1 MKLLDAIK
9 AASLKQE
16 NIAVKELKTPWTD
29 QVTPAN
35 AWQEYPRPQMVRNS
49 YINLNGLWDYAIVD
63 GIPTC
68 CQSAA
73 ASALQVSPLD
83 PSSLPVWQG
92 QILVPF
98 SPEAPLSGVK
108 RQLMPGQT
116 LCYQRTFEISESAD
130 NRDSVAS
137 AETTDSSTSN
147 GHLLLH
153 FGAVDQRCQVYVNGQ
168 PVGDHEGGYLPFSLD
183 ITDAIHTGTNT
194 LHVFCQDDSDTSYHT
209 RGKQMIKRGGMFYTA
224 QSGIWQ
230 TVWMEWV
237 PATYIAGLRLTPEY
251 DENQIRV
258 SIQRNHIA
266 APSVIYR
273 AQVTSKGKLIAGLT
287 TESTDF
293 SLVIPDFVPW
303 TPETPYL
310 YDLSLELCDAADPTR
325 VIDRVE
331 SYFAMRCVTVEQ
343 DKNGIARLCLNHTPY
358 FQHGLLD
365 QGYWPDGL
373 LTAPCDE
380 AYIYDIQTMKD
391 AGFNMLRKHC
401 KLEPL
406 RWYYHCDRLGMLVW
420 QDITNGGSSYDMF
433 HVCYRPTVLP
443 FTANGAYDR
452 VKGTGRTDPAS
463 HDEWYRECQT
473 TIEHLYNCPSIVS
486 WVVFNEGWGQ
496 FDTEKAT
503 AFAKSLDH
511 TRTFDQA
518 SGWFDHQGGDMKSVH
533 NYFRKL
539 VCPPTNTANQDTA
552 DQAVASHL
560 VSDAATSSAPTATAT
575 SRGANLCGLRAAVI
589 SEYGGLA
596 LPLPGH
602 ITTDQVYGY
611 KNLKSTEEFQTRFQA
626 MMKHILSLEADGLSA
641 AVYTQVSDIE
651 DEVNG
656 LLTYDRKVNKVTGK

>member
-1 MKLLDAIK
+1 MKIIDAIK
-9 AASLKQE
+9 TVCLKQE

-29 QVTPAN
+29 QISAEN
-35 AWQEYPRPQMVRNS
+35 AWKDYPRPQMVRDS

-63 GIPTC
+63 GV
-68 CQSAA
+68 SA
-73 ASALQVSPLD
+73 SPDAL
-83 PSSLPVWQG
+83 PSWQG

-116 LCYQRTFEISESAD
+116 LCYQRTFEISEKTY
-130 NRDSVAS
+130 
-137 AETTDSSTSN
+137 EDSSAN
-147 GHLLLH
+147 HLLLH

-168 PVGDHEGGYLPFSLD
+168 LVGNHEGGYLPFSLD
-183 ITDAIHTGTNT
+183 ITSTIQKGTNT
-194 LHVFCQDDSDTSYHT
+194 LQIFCQDDSDTSYHT
-209 RGKQMIKRGGMFYTA
+209 RGKQMLKRGGMFYTA

-237 PATYIAGLRLTPEY
+237 PATYIQSLKLVPDY
-251 DENQIRV
+251 DESQIRISV
-258 SIQRNHIA
+258 QMDGGIDLSASSSAPASITGGA
-266 APSVIYR
+266 SSVICR
-273 AQVTSKGKLIAGLT
+273 VQVTSKGKTIAGLS
-287 TESTDF
+287 TESSDF

-303 TPETPYL
+303 TPENPYL
-310 YDLSLELCDAADPTR
+310 YDLTVELCDAADPTH

-343 DKNGIARLCLNHTPY
+343 DEKAIARLCLNHKPY

-433 HVCYRPTVLP
+433 HLCYRPTILP

-463 HDEWYRECQT
+463 HAEWYRECET
-473 TIEHLYNCPSIVS
+473 TIRHLYNCPSIVS

-518 SGWFDHQGGDMKSVH
+518 SGWFDHQGGDMRSIH

-539 VCPPTNTANQDTA
+539 TCPETNTASQDIS
-552 DQAVASHL
+552 DGASGKN
-560 VSDAATSSAPTATAT
+560 SSSAN
-575 SRGANLCGLRAAVI
+575 RCGLRAAVI

-611 KNLKSTEEFQTRFQA
+611 KNLKSSEEFQSRFQA

-656 LLTYDRKVNKVTGK
+656 LLTYDRKVNKVTV

>member
-1 MKLLDAIK
+1 M
-9 AASLKQE
+9 
-16 NIAVKELKTPWTD
+16 
-29 QVTPAN
+29 
-35 AWQEYPRPQMVRNS
+35 
-49 YINLNGLWDYAIVD
+49 
-63 GIPTC
+63 
-68 CQSAA
+68 
-73 ASALQVSPLD
+73 
-83 PSSLPVWQG
+83 
-92 QILVPF
+92 
-98 SPEAPLSGVK
+98 
-108 RQLMPGQT
+108 
-116 LCYQRTFEISESAD
+116 
-130 NRDSVAS
+130 
-137 AETTDSSTSN
+137 
-147 GHLLLH
+147 
-153 FGAVDQRCQVYVNGQ
+153 DQRCQIYVNQ
-168 PVGDHEGGYLPFSLD
+168 QKVGDHEGGYLPFSLD
-183 ITDAIHTGTNT
+183 ITDAICEGNNL

-237 PATYIAGLRLTPEY
+237 PALYMESLRLTPDY
-251 DENQIRV
+251 DNSQIRI
-258 SIQRNHIA
+258 SISTAGALPA
-266 APSVIYR
+266 ASMPDGAGALPSESTQAGAADFPSVVYR
-273 AQVTSKGKLIAGLT
+273 AQVTSKGKLIAGLS
-287 TESTDF
+287 TESPDF

-310 YDLSLELCDAADPTR
+310 YDLALEICDAADPSH

-343 DKNGIARLCLNHTPY
+343 DDKGIARLCLNHKPY

-380 AYIYDIQTMKD
+380 AYVYDIQTMKD

-463 HDEWYRECQT
+463 HAEWYRECQT
-473 TIEHLYNCPSIVS
+473 TIQHLYNCPSIVS

-503 AFAKSLDH
+503 AFAKALDH

-539 VCPPTNTANQDTA
+539 VCPPTNTVSQDLTE
-552 DQAVASHL
+552 QAAAS
-560 VSDAATSSAPTATAT
+560 SGAAAPASAATPAP
-575 SRGANLCGLRAAVI
+575 SGANRCGLRAAVI

-611 KNLKSTEEFQTRFQA
+611 KNLKSSEEFQSRFRA

-656 LLTYDRKVNKVTGK
+656 LLTYDRKINKVTAK

>member
-16 NIAVKELKTPWTD
+16 NVAVKELKTPWTD
-29 QVTPAN
+29 QVTPTN
-35 AWQEYPRPQMVRNS
+35 AWQEYPRPQMVRDS

-63 GIPTC
+63 GITH
-68 CQSAA
+68 
-73 ASALQVSPLD
+73 D
-83 PSSLPVWQG
+83 PANLPDWQG
-92 QILVPF
+92 KILVPF

-108 RQLMPGQT
+108 RQLMPRQT
-116 LCYQRTFEISESAD
+116 LCYQKTFEISKSAD
-130 NRDSVAS
+130 SS
-137 AETTDSSTSN
+137 AN
-147 GHLLLH
+147 QAAGNHLLLH

-168 PVGDHEGGYLPFSLD
+168 PIGDHEGGYLPFSLD
-183 ITDAIHTGTNT
+183 ITHAIQTGTNT

-237 PATYIAGLRLTPEY
+237 PATYIGNLRLTPEY
-251 DENQIRV
+251 DESQIRV
-258 SIQRNHIA
+258 SIQTDSSL
-266 APSVIYR
+266 PVVYR

-287 TESTDF
+287 TESSDF

-310 YDLSLELCDAADPTR
+310 YDLTIELCDAADPTR

-331 SYFAMRCVTVEQ
+331 SYFAMRSVTVEQ
-343 DKNGIARLCLNHTPY
+343 DEKGIARLCLNHKPY

-380 AYIYDIQTMKD
+380 AYIYDIQTMKE

-463 HDEWYRECQT
+463 HDEWYRECET
-473 TIEHLYNCPSIVS
+473 TIRHLYNCPSIVS

-539 VCPPTNTANQDTA
+539 ICPPTNTA
-552 DQAVASHL
+552 SEG
-560 VSDAATSSAPTATAT
+560 SS
-575 SRGANLCGLRAAVI
+575 GANLCGLRVAVI

-656 LLTYDRKVNKVTGK
+656 LLTYDRKINKVTGK

>member
-1 MKLLDAIK
+1 MKIIDAIK
-9 AASLKQE
+9 TVCLKQE

-29 QVTPAN
+29 QISAEN
-35 AWQEYPRPQMVRNS
+35 AWKEYPRPQMVRDS

-63 GIPTC
+63 GV
-68 CQSAA
+68 SA
-73 ASALQVSPLD
+73 SPDAL
-83 PSSLPVWQG
+83 PSWQG

-116 LCYQRTFEISESAD
+116 LCYQRTFEISDATCKDPSA
-130 NRDSVAS
+130 S
-137 AETTDSSTSN
+137 
-147 GHLLLH
+147 HLLLH
-153 FGAVDQRCQVYVNGQ
+153 FGAVDQRCQVYVNGHL
-168 PVGDHEGGYLPFSLD
+168 VGNHEGGYLPFSLD
-183 ITDAIHTGTNT
+183 ITSAIEKGTNT
-194 LHVFCQDDSDTSYHT
+194 LYVFCQDDSDTSYHT

-237 PATYIAGLRLTPEY
+237 PATYIQSLKLVPDY
-251 DENQIRV
+251 DESQIR
-258 SIQRNHIA
+258 I
-266 APSVIYR
+266 SVQMGGAITASAEASPVICR
-273 AQVTSKGKLIAGLT
+273 VQVTSKGKTIAGLS
-287 TESTDF
+287 TESSDF

-303 TPETPYL
+303 TPENPYL
-310 YDLSLELCDAADPTR
+310 YDLSIELCDAADPTH
-325 VIDRVE
+325 VIDRVD

-343 DKNGIARLCLNHTPY
+343 DEKGIARLCLNHKPY

-433 HVCYRPTVLP
+433 HLCYRPTILP

-452 VKGTGRTDPAS
+452 VKGTGRMDPAS
-463 HDEWYRECQT
+463 HAEWYRECET
-473 TIEHLYNCPSIVS
+473 TIRHLYNCPSIVS

-503 AFAKSLDH
+503 AFAKALDH

-518 SGWFDHQGGDMKSVH
+518 SGWFDHQGGDMRSIH

-539 VCPPTNTANQDTA
+539 TCPETNTASQE
-552 DQAVASHL
+552 AS
-560 VSDAATSSAPTATAT
+560 
-575 SRGANLCGLRAAVI
+575 GANLCGLRAAVI

-611 KNLKSTEEFQTRFQA
+611 KNLKSSEEFQSRFQA

-656 LLTYDRKVNKVTGK
+656 LLTYDRKVNKVTV

>member
-1 MKLLDAIK
+1 MKIIDAIK
-9 AASLKQE
+9 TVCLKQE

-29 QVTPAN
+29 QITAAN
-35 AWQEYPRPQMVRNS
+35 AWQEYPRPQMVRDS
-49 YINLNGLWDYAIVD
+49 YLNLNGLWDYAITD
-63 GIPTC
+63 GPVPTP
-68 CQSAA
+68 AA
-73 ASALQVSPLD
+73 
-83 PSSLPVWQG
+83 LPDWQG

-98 SPEAPLSGVK
+98 SPEAPLSGVR

-116 LCYQRTFEISESAD
+116 LSYQRTFTLTK
-130 NRDSVAS
+130 DSDPALPS
-137 AETTDSSTSN
+137 GA
-147 GHLLLH
+147 HLLLH

-168 PVGDHEGGYLPFSLD
+168 KLGEHEGGYLPFSLD
-183 ITDAIHTGTNT
+183 ITAALQDGTNT

-237 PATYIAGLRLTPEY
+237 PTCYMAGLRLTPNY
-251 DENQIRV
+251 DESQIHISV
-258 SIQRNHIA
+258 STDGA
-266 APSVIYR
+266 SAEKPLLYR
-273 AQVTSKGKLIAGLT
+273 AQVTSKGKLIAGLS
-287 TESTDF
+287 TESADF

-310 YDLSLELCDAADPTR
+310 YDLSLELCDPADPAH

-343 DKNGIARLCLNHTPY
+343 DDKGIARLCLNHKPY

-373 LTAPCDE
+373 LTAPCDA

-433 HVCYRPTVLP
+433 HLCYRPTILP
-443 FTANGAYDR
+443 FTADGAYDR
-452 VKGTGRTDPAS
+452 VKGTGRLDPAS
-463 HDEWYRECQT
+463 HDEWYRECET
-473 TIEHLYNCPSIVS
+473 TIRHLYNCPSIVS

-503 AFAKSLDH
+503 AFAKAQDS

-539 VCPPTNTANQDTA
+539 VCPPTNTASQELPTRTDI
-552 DQAVASHL
+552 
-560 VSDAATSSAPTATAT
+560 SAPQD
-575 SRGANLCGLRAAVI
+575 ANHCGMRAAVI

-611 KNLKSTEEFQTRFQA
+611 KNLKSAEEFQTRFLA

-656 LLTYDRKVNKVTGK
+656 VLTYDRKINKITIK